1 LFYLSVSVV
10 VITLA
15 FGFRVVPADRR
26 GGEHH
31 GVDFV
36 GALLLGLSV
45 VAIMLPLL
53 QATGAKA
60 HPRFWLFAVGAAWL
74 VLFLFWERR
83 LGSRGGHP
91 LVNLKLLTVRSY
103 AVGAMIA
110 AAFYSRFTSIF
121 LVITMFFQQGLKYS
135 ALEAALSTL
144 IFTVGSAGS
153 AIISG
158 CMVCWTALGMPLSR
172 A

>member
-1 LFYLSVSVV
+1 VILQAFGVAEGRRFVFYLSVPVV

-15 FGFRVVPADRR
+15 VGFRVPADRR
-26 GGEHH
+26 GGVHH

-45 VAIMLPLL
+45 LAIMLPLL

-60 HPRFWLFAVGAAWL
+60 HPRFWLFAVGAAWP

-83 LGSRGGHP
+83 LGSRGGHL
-91 LVNLKLLTVRSY
+91 LVNLNLLTVRSY

-110 AAFYSRFTSIF
+110 AAFYS
-121 LVITMFFQQGLKYS
+121 G
-135 ALEAALSTL
+135 
-144 IFTVGSAGS
+144 G
-153 AIISG
+153 
-158 CMVCWTALGMPLSR
+158 SR
-172 A
+172 ASSWSSRCSSSKGSSTPRWRRRCPR

>member
-1 LFYLSVSVV
+1 VILQAFGVAEGWRFVFYLSVPVV

-15 FGFRVVPADRR
+15 VGFRVPADRR
-26 GGEHH
+26 GGVHH

-45 VAIMLPLL
+45 LAIMLPLL

-60 HPRFWLFAVGAAWL
+60 HPRFWLFAVGAAWP

-83 LGSRGGHP
+83 LGSRGGHL
-91 LVNLKLLTVRSY
+91 LVNLNLLTVRSY

-110 AAFYSRFTSIF
+110 AAFYS
-121 LVITMFFQQGLKYS
+121 G
-135 ALEAALSTL
+135 
-144 IFTVGSAGS
+144 G
-153 AIISG
+153 
-158 CMVCWTALGMPLSR
+158 SR
-172 A
+172 ASSWSSRCSSSKGSSTPRWRRRCPR